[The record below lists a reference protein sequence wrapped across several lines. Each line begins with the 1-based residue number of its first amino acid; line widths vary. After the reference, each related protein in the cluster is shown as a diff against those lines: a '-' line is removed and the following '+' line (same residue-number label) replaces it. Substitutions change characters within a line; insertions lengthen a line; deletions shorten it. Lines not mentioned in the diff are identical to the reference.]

1 MIRRNL
7 VTLCVAAIAITMIA
21 SSEAE
26 AQRGGRDF
34 GSRMFGGFGGGPVD
48 MLQRED
54 VQAELKLTDG
64 QIEEIRELAESARE
78 RRREQFSGFN
88 FREQSEEQRRELFS
102 RMRERMEEQAKE
114 QTESIGSILNSK
126 QNERLK
132 ELAFQYQL
140 NRGRT
145 RDALVAGG
153 VELSDEDREKLEEA
167 RRKIDEKTNAQIAE
181 IRRNAQK
188 EIMATVISERQIER
202 LMGNPFE
209 FTREEPRFGGRGSR
223 EDRGGREGDRARR
236 RPEAEEDSEDNED
249 NNRRRRRRRE

>member
-1 MIRRNL
+1 ML
-7 VTLCVAAIAITMIA
+7 SVATMAITMIV
-21 SSEAE
+21 SSVAE

-34 GSRMFGGFGGGPVD
+34 GSRMFGGGFGGSPVD
-48 MLQRED
+48 IVQRED

-64 QIEEIRELAESARE
+64 QIEELQELSASARD

-88 FREQSEEQRRELFS
+88 FRDQSEEQRRELFS

-114 QTESIGSILNSK
+114 QTEAVSSILNSK

-132 ELAFQYQL
+132 ELAFQFQL
-140 NRGRT
+140 SRGRT
-145 RDALVAGG
+145 QDALAAGG

-167 RRKIDEKTNAQIAE
+167 RREIDEKMNAQIAE

-188 EIMATVISERQIER
+188 EIMATVISESQFER

-209 FTREEPRFGGRGSR
+209 FVREEPRFGGRGSR
-223 EDRGGREGDRARR
+223 EDQGNRQGSRTRR
-236 RPEAEEDSEDNED
+236 RPDTEDDDED
-249 NNRRRRRRRE
+249 NNRRGRRRRE